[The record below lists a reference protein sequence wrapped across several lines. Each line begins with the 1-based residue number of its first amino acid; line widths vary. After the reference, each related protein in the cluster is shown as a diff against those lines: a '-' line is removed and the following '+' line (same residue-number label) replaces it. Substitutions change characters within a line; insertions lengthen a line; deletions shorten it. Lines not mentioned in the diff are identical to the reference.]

1 MHEKKG
7 GDDTTKSLWDRT
19 RHLVA
24 AALIVAG
31 ALGVA
36 GTGATAS
43 GGFEW
48 GTQVASKCP
57 PEKEPLCH

>member
-1 MHEKKG
+1 M
-7 GDDTTKSLWDRT
+7 TKSLWDRT

-36 GTGATAS
+36 GTGAMAS